1 MRIAIVIALLI
12 GIAVI
17 VGFRLLSNAPARR
30 NRSEEQ
36 NTVASPEAPRPPT
49 PAENPGPATAAGD
62 PAPGSREQRAEHG
75 KP

>member
-1 MRIAIVIALLI
+1 MRIAIIIALLV
-12 GIAVI
+12 GVAVI

-36 NTVASPEAPRPPT
+36 EIVATPESPRPPT
-49 PAENPGPATAAGD
+49 PAEDPGPATNAGD

>member
-1 MRIAIVIALLI
+1 MRVLIIIALVI
-12 GIAVI
+12 GVAVI
-17 VGFRLLSNAPARR
+17 VGFRLFSNPPVRR

-36 NTVASPEAPRPPT
+36 DTTVPEGAPRPPT
-49 PAENPGPATAAGD
+49 PSEDPGPATRAGD